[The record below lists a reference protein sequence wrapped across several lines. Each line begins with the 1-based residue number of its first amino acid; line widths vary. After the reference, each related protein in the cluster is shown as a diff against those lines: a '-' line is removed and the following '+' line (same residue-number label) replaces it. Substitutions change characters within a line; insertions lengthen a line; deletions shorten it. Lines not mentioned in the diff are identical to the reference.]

1 MRNIFLFITV
11 YFSINIC
18 QSQVGINTQNPL
30 GIFHID
36 GKNDNQI
43 VVSNSQIL
51 NDFIVSSDGY
61 VGIGAVPAV
70 RLEINTGNIKSG
82 LKLTDGTEGI
92 GRTLMSN
99 LQGVGTWRDMKQT
112 ALTWD
117 ANRQFTIPDTGIY
130 LITLYLDDNNTT
142 NAYTNKWVN
151 PTLDGGTT
159 YNGVSLWSNMRNS
172 YLISSSNNVNT
183 YGVSCSG
190 TLLLFAGEVLT
201 AKGLAWQ
208 GGASYIPTLGIEI
221 IAL

>member
-1 MRNIFLFITV
+1 M
-11 YFSINIC
+11 
-18 QSQVGINTQNPL
+18 
-30 GIFHID
+30 
-36 GKNDNQI
+36 
-43 VVSNSQIL
+43 
-51 NDFIVSSDGY
+51 
-61 VGIGAVPAV
+61 
-70 RLEINTGNIKSG
+70 
-82 LKLTDGTEGI
+82 
-92 GRTLMSN
+92 
-99 LQGVGTWRDMKQT
+99 
-112 ALTWD
+112 TWD
-117 ANRQFTIPDTGIY
+117 ANRQFTIPNTGIY
-130 LITLYLDDNNTT
+130 LITIYLDDNNTT